1 MAANMSVRKAQL
13 ARAQKRVQIRA
24 RLINLRQKQQQTAA
38 QIKAA
43 REELKQV

>member
-1 MAANMSVRKAQL
+1 MATMSVRKAQL

-24 RLINLRQKQQQTAA
+24 RLINLRQRQQQVAA
-38 QIKAA
+38 QIRAA